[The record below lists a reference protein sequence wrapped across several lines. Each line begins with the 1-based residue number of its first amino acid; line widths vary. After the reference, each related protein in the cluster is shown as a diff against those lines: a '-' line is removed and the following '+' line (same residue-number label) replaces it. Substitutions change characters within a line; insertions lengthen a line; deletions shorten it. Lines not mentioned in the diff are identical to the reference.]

1 MRLFYLE
8 MEMRKGAVK
17 KEKNATSKFA
27 EPWYF
32 AHV

>member
-1 MRLFYLE
+1 

-17 KEKNATSKFA
+17 KEKSATSKLA

>member
-1 MRLFYLE
+1 MLLSYLE

-17 KEKNATSKFA
+17 KEKSATSKLA